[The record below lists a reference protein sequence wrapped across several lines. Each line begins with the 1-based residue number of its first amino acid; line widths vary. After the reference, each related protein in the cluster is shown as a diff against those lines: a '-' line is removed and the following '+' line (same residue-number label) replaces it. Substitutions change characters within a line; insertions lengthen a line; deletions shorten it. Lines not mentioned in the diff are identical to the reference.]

1 MIDGGDETKRVLTMT
16 GTEALS
22 LYLDF
27 CEKQGL
33 PVKNYKTSAGG
44 LSQLISNHEVGRFSD
59 KIGAID
65 VFATR
70 RLRGGDA
77 NKREFR
83 LDVLF
88 GWLEKQGVLNKD
100 DFNGDPH
107 GEDLEKEEIVNLSE
121 VSNHAPRKMKVR
133 TKRNEAEL
141 NLS

>member
-1 MIDGGDETKRVLTMT
+1 MRGGDEERKTMTVT

-33 PVKNYKTSAGG
+33 PMKNYKTSAGG
-44 LSQLISNHEVGRFSD
+44 LSQLISNHEVGRFAD
-59 KIGAID
+59 KVGAVD
-65 VFATR
+65 VYATR

-88 GWLEKQGVLNKD
+88 EWLEKTGVLSKE
-100 DFNGDPH
+100 DFSVEA
-107 GEDLEKEEIVNLSE
+107 EDLEKEEVVNLSE
-121 VSNHAPRKMKVR
+121 VSNHAPRKMKIR

-141 NLS
+141 NIS

>member
-1 MIDGGDETKRVLTMT
+1 MMDGGDEEGKSTTMT

-22 LYLDF
+22 MYLDF

-33 PVKNYKTSAGG
+33 PLKNYKTSAGG
-44 LSQLISNHEVGRFSD
+44 LSQLISNHEVGRFCD

-88 GWLEKQGVLNKD
+88 SWLEKQGVLSRE
-100 DFNGDPH
+100 DFNGDAND
-107 GEDLEKEEIVNLSE
+107 EDLAKEEVVNLSE
-121 VSNHAPRKMKVR
+121 VTNHAPRKMKIR